1 MGFPYE
7 NIEANLLSNRYEI
20 AYEEFMPL
28 QNKDKI
34 ETTPDQPSYWS
45 EYAENFQSK
54 HKTRAA
60 AAVAIKM
67 ETHGE
72 DKITMKIREVLR
84 KVVSLAQGI

>member
-7 NIEANLLSNRYEI
+7 SIEANLLSNGYEKV
-20 AYEEFMPL
+20 YEEFMPF

-54 HKTRAA
+54 RKTRAA

-72 DKITMKIREVLR
+72 DKITMEIREVLR